1 MPADRISQRDPTDFR
16 GCFYRQVCNRLRAQG
31 PCAGLAGLGE
41 TTLVRK
47 MLARKIG
54 ARKGVWPGMT
64 IAMHLLVF
72 CTALLSSAQ
81 DNRLDTVLKK
91 MDSAAAN
98 FQTAQADFV
107 WDQYQRVVDETDTQK
122 GTVYYRKAGK
132 EIQMLADIKEP
143 ERKIVLYKD
152 GKLQVYQ
159 PKIDQV
165 MSYPAGGNRN
175 ELESYLV
182 LGFGGSGED
191 LKKAF
196 DVSYEG
202 EETVDGV
209 ATARLALVPKS
220 EKVRGTFTKI
230 FLWIDLARGISI
242 QQKFMQTQGDYR
254 LARYSQVRLNGK
266 ISNDVFQL
274 KTTGKT
280 QFVSPRG

>member
-1 MPADRISQRDPTDFR
+1 
-16 GCFYRQVCNRLRAQG
+16 
-31 PCAGLAGLGE
+31 
-41 TTLVRK
+41 

-54 ARKGVWPGMT
+54 VHKEVRQGMT
-64 IAMHLLVF
+64 IAMHLLVV
-72 CTALLSSAQ
+72 CTALLSTAQ
-81 DNRLDTVLKK
+81 DNRLDSVLKK

-202 EETVDGV
+202 EETIDGV

-230 FLWIDLARGISI
+230 FLWIDLASGISI

-254 LARYSQVRLNGK
+254 LAKYSGVRLNGK
-266 ISNDVFQL
+266 INNDVFQL